1 MFFQGDHIKIKNK
14 DHYEGKFGKI
24 VGYDGVKYYTI
35 ELSSIKKKILCLEDQ
50 IEKISEDIIKK
61 KEKKITLYNG
71 TTLNIKD
78 QDLRLTCDCL
88 KSNKYFKGLY
98 ALGKYYSSEY
108 YPEKHGTDFFT
119 QEILKIKNFDKY
131 AAKNISDIILFY
143 INKSDILKKIINMID
158 FIVMMPSA
166 KYKNHVEL
174 WAENLCKKLN
184 KRNLSEFIFLNKNK
198 LRLLKYYKYK
208 KQWER
213 SKIMEDAFII
223 YSNFPK
229 VEGKK
234 CLILDDIC
242 TTGNQIN
249 ALTNLLVNE
258 GVLEVYAL
266 VIGRTK
272 F

>member
-1 MFFQGDHIKIKNK
+1 
-14 DHYEGKFGKI
+14 
-24 VGYDGVKYYTI
+24 
-35 ELSSIKKKILCLEDQ
+35 
-50 IEKISEDIIKK
+50 
-61 KEKKITLYNG
+61 
-71 TTLNIKD
+71 
-78 QDLRLTCDCL
+78 
-88 KSNKYFKGLY
+88 
-98 ALGKYYSSEY
+98 
-108 YPEKHGTDFFT
+108 
-119 QEILKIKNFDKY
+119 
-131 AAKNISDIILFY
+131 
-143 INKSDILKKIINMID
+143 MID

-166 KYKNHVEL
+166 NYKNHVKL
-174 WAENLCKKLN
+174 WAEYLCKKLN

-198 LRLLKYYKYK
+198 LRLLKNYKYK
-208 KQWER
+208 KQWQR
-213 SKIMEDAFII
+213 SKIIEDAFIV

-258 GVLEVYAL
+258 GVSEVYAL